1 MIRKGDTMIPRRNK
15 LAFASMVAA
24 LLLALSALAIA
35 QETYL
40 QYVASDPDSTNG
52 EARLLHYLPDDVPV
66 SVVIEPVDRPDEA
79 EVRDRIIAA
88 FSAWQDAA
96 PELVGFRFVDVP
108 TERTLRVRWQEFDDG
123 RVGSYAYRF
132 QVLSSGVY
140 RFWTVE
146 ILLDPRHDSDAM
158 YRYALLEVGHALGLL
173 GRSPFPGDAMSAVP
187 SGQITARDVAT
198 LRALYAVPSG
208 TVLSP

>member
-1 MIRKGDTMIPRRNK
+1 MVR
-15 LAFASMVAA
+15 SMTTSMCATLVAA
-24 LLLALSALAIA
+24 LLASLATFAVA
-35 QETYL
+35 QDTYV

-52 EARLLHYLPDDVPV
+52 EARLLHYVPDDVPV
-66 SVVIEPVDRPDEA
+66 SVYIEPVDRADEN
-79 EVRDRIIAA
+79 EVRDRIMAA

-96 PELVGFRFVDVP
+96 PDLVGFRFVDVP
-108 TERTLRVRWQEFDDG
+108 TERTLRVGWQEFDDG
-123 RVGSYAYRF
+123 RVGSYAYRY
-132 QVLSSGVY
+132 QVLPSGVY

-146 ILLDPRHDSDAM
+146 ILLDPRHATDAM

-173 GRSPFPGDAMSAVP
+173 GRSPFAGDAMSAVP
-187 SGQITARDVAT
+187 SGQVTARDVAT